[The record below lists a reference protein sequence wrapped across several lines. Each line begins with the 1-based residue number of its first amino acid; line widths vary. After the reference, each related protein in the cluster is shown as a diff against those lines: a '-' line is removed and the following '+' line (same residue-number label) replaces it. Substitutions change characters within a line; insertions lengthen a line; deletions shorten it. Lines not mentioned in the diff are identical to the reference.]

1 MNGEVERISVISKI
15 EIVPESHF
23 HVFARTKT
31 SNSAVNISRTG
42 CGDEVVA
49 LPRLELHL
57 HGGGG
62 EGPEGDGEV
71 HKILWLI
78 TDCDDS
84 WFRICDSASVELV
97 LIDAVDDVLLG
108 GVPPGGADD
117 VDLVVLPGMV
127 VLVHLDHRV
136 GTTEYGVGNIPIHIN
151 RLDTPHPP

>member
-1 MNGEVERISVISKI
+1 M
-15 EIVPESHF
+15 
-23 HVFARTKT
+23 
-31 SNSAVNISRTG
+31 NISCTG

-57 HGGGG
+57 HGRGG

-71 HKILWLI
+71 HKILWLV
-78 TDCDDS
+78 TDSNDS
-84 WFRICDSASVELV
+84 WFRIQDSAAVELV
-97 LIDAVDDVLLG
+97 LINAVDDVLLG
-108 GVPPGGADD
+108 SVPSGGADD